1 MIYRI
6 LIIAFFLVGVD
17 VASSAQTG
25 LNIEELFNGQ
35 FRDDKNTTETI
46 ITGEPLY
53 DYNLGYYHSLTFS
66 DAQSKVDIIEP
77 LVVRDGAKAV
87 DKEVSYRGG
96 KLYYAFYSLSPGKSK
111 SGKNVNRYL
120 FYLNQYAVGRDGL
133 IIIYLSGSASRE
145 QVKNMLKK

>member
-17 VASSAQTG
+17 VTSSAQTG

-46 ITGEPLY
+46 ITGEP
-53 DYNLGYYHSLTFS
+53 SV
-66 DAQSKVDIIEP
+66 A
-77 LVVRDGAKAV
+77 RDGAKAV

>member
-17 VASSAQTG
+17 VTSSAQTG

-66 DAQSKVDIIEP
+66 EP

>member
-17 VASSAQTG
+17 VTSSAQTG

-77 LVVRDGAKAV
+77 LVVRD
-87 DKEVSYRGG
+87 